1 MFSVNQLEI
10 VLDDFIEKSLSDRE
24 RFRKVY
30 EIIEEFIS
38 KNNLVLS
45 DNMGM
50 KILLQ
55 EDLEPVDF
63 KYILYSDDALNH
75 AFELTNALAEQ
86 FPLTPEQEFT
96 NSPIIIMRS
105 SVPSMKF
112 EISFAGRDLITIN
125 RIFTNKSDLF
135 TLIRP
140 NNVKKEER
148 NLLIMPP
155 MFHLIDLYRIL
166 SSPQFS
172 DKWEDA
178 INHEDRLYRYL
189 RANFSRQLAKSE
201 IESKQVYNPL
211 IFKVLKHLVGKE
223 DVILTGEIAAM
234 FLLKKPLSGILTIIS
249 KNSNDTGKEI
259 LRLLGADATLENSN
273 VRLFSDFRLQRINV
287 RVARKTILYIYN
299 SAEYD
304 LVPVIKFER
313 EKGQFIQIANPFV
326 ISRFLLIEIWVL
338 RLVHSVG
345 GINEDLMNV
354 RMNALINI
362 TLDIGES
369 TRNGTFSKYIFQP
382 DDSDYVG
389 VYITDVIAHKQKMS
403 AEKKQSPYH
412 PQRYFA
418 EYGSFRTITQK
429 NNAPNPAK

>member
-1 MFSVNQLEI
+1 MFSIDQLKI
-10 VLDDFIEKSLSDRE
+10 VFDNFIEKSLVDRE

-55 EDLEPVDF
+55 EKLEPVDF
-63 KYILYSDDALNH
+63 KYVLYSDDALNH
-75 AFELTNALAEQ
+75 AFALTNTIAEQ
-86 FPLTPEQEFT
+86 FPLDSEQDFT

-105 SVPSMKF
+105 SIPNTKF

-155 MFHLIDLYRIL
+155 MFHLIDLYRIM
-166 SSPQFS
+166 SSPQFA
-172 DKWEDA
+172 DKWEEA
-178 INHEDRLYRYL
+178 INHEDILYRYL

-201 IESKQVYNPL
+201 IKNKQVYNPL
-211 IFKVLKHLVGKE
+211 IYKVLKHLIGKK

-234 FLLKKPLSGILTIIS
+234 FLLKKPLSGILTIIA
-249 KNSNDTGKEI
+249 KNSSNTGKEI
-259 LRLLGADATLENSN
+259 LQILGTGASIENSN
-273 VRLFSDFRLQRINV
+273 VRLFSDFRLQRLNV
-287 RVARKTILYIYN
+287 RVDRKTILYIYN

-304 LVPVIKFER
+304 LVPIIRFER
-313 EKGQFIQIANPFV
+313 EKNQILQIANPFV

-345 GINEDLMNV
+345 GIKEDLMNL

-362 TLDIGES
+362 TLNIGES
-369 TRNGTFSKYIFQP
+369 TRNGIFSKYIFQP
-382 DDSDYVG
+382 NDSDYIG

-403 AEKKQSPYH
+403 NEKKQAPYH

-418 EYGSFRTITQK
+418 EYGSFRTMNQK
-429 NNAPNPAK
+429 K

>member
-1 MFSVNQLEI
+1 MFSINQLEI
-10 VLDDFIEKSLSDRE
+10 VNNDFVKNSLKDRE
-24 RFRKVY
+24 RFREVH
-30 EIIEEFIS
+30 ELIEEFIS
-38 KNNLVLS
+38 KNNIVLS

-55 EDLEPVDF
+55 EELETVDF
-63 KYILYSDDALNH
+63 KYTLYSDNALNH
-75 AFELTNALAEQ
+75 AFELANTLAEK
-86 FPLTPEQEFT
+86 FPLTPEQDFT

-105 SVPSMKF
+105 SIPNMKF

-140 NNVKKEER
+140 NNVKKADR

-172 DKWEDA
+172 DKWKEA
-178 INHEDRLYRYL
+178 IIHEDRLYKYL
-189 RANFSRQLAKSE
+189 RANFSRQLAKTDAE
-201 IESKQVYNPL
+201 NKQVYNPL
-211 IFKVLKHLVGKE
+211 IYKILKYMVGKK
-223 DVILTGEIAAM
+223 DIILTGEIAAM
-234 FLLKKPLSGILTIIS
+234 FILKKPVSGILTIIAKNS
-249 KNSNDTGKEI
+249 KNTGKEI
-259 LRLLGADATLENSN
+259 IQLLGADTTLENSN
-273 VRLFSDFRLQRINV
+273 VHLFSDFRLQRLNI
-287 RVARKTILYIYN
+287 RVGRKTILYIYN

-313 EKGQFIQIANPFV
+313 EKNQFIQIANPFV

-345 GINEDLMNV
+345 GINEELLNK
-354 RMNALINI
+354 RMNALLSI
-362 TLDIGES
+362 TLDIGEA
-369 TRNGTFSKYIFQP
+369 TRDGSFTNYIFQ
-382 DDSDYVG
+382 SNNIDYVG
-389 VYITDVIAHKQKMS
+389 VYITDIIAHKQKMS
-403 AEKKQSPYH
+403 NEKKQAPYH

-418 EYGSFRTITQK
+418 ENGSFRVLSQK
-429 NNAPNPAK
+429 K